1 MNQQEHK
8 SLNANVSAFCKG
20 LTDMQLKDLTDDMN
34 YNCYNKGFKPNA
46 VATKFIEE
54 MFSKSVWDDNL
65 SDEINKPEFFCKAT
79 RNDKELIRL
88 VRIGLMQECFFRF
101 MLLLNGTPYTPS
113 KPIEVKPKEPKG
125 LLSVMEK
132 LNLTDILKEHY
143 AMLEYQLEDEEGV
156 YKVGGDELVNEKKK
170 HRDFIEQFRIK
181 HLKK

>member
-1 MNQQEHK
+1 MNQQEFK

-54 MFSKSVWDDNL
+54 MFSKKVWDDNL
-65 SDEINKPEFFCKAT
+65 SDEINKPQFFNKVT
-79 RNDKELIRL
+79 MNDKELIRL
-88 VRIGLMQECFFRF
+88 VRVRLMQECFFRF
-101 MLLLNGTPYTPS
+101 MLLLNGTPNTPS
-113 KPIEVKPKEPKG
+113 KPIEPKG

-132 LNLTDILKEHY
+132 LNLKDILNEHY
-143 AMLEYQLEDEEGV
+143 YMLEYQLEDEEGV
-156 YKVGGDELVNEKKK
+156 RNVGGDELVNEKKK
-170 HRDFIEQFRIK
+170 HRDFIKQFRTK